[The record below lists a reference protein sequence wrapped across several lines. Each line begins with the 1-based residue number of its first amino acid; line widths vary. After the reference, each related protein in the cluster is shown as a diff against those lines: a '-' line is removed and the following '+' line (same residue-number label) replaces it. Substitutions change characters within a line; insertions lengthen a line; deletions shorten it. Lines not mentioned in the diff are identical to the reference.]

1 MQKFLD
7 SKLNKTQ
14 DLFRLFKEGQERNGC
29 YLLLFLPLFTSL
41 NEPTQKTLL
50 IMVLN
55 AMNFK
60 ECYC

>member
-41 NEPTQKTLL
+41 NEPTQKNT
-50 IMVLN
+50 IDYGI
-55 AMNFK
+55 K
-60 ECYC
+60 CYEL